1 MKYSLAKTKNISNI
15 IELNSKK
22 LDGYKFKPKNNIKYN
37 GIEVNEMMIINTSFV
52 EKILK
57 RKVQKKLDIYLKYI
71 IEMID
76 SEDDDA
82 GKLEEALNDLE
93 RFKSIVNNNYKKYLD
108 EKYINI
114 LNKKMNLLIQEVKT
128 KLLSNKSYIM
138 KQYEKMYYQN
148 NLEQTETKGKSR

>member
-114 LNKKMNLLIQEVKT
+114 LNKKMNLLTQELKA

>member
-114 LNKKMNLLIQEVKT
+114 LNKKMNLLTQELKA

-148 NLEQTETKGKSR
+148 NLEQIETKGKSR

>member
-1 MKYSLAKTKNISNI
+1 
-15 IELNSKK
+15 
-22 LDGYKFKPKNNIKYN
+22 
-37 GIEVNEMMIINTSFV
+37 MMIINTSFV

-114 LNKKMNLLIQEVKT
+114 LNKKMNLLTQELKA

-138 KQYEKMYYQN
+138 KQYEKMY
-148 NLEQTETKGKSR
+148 EEP